1 MSCFS
6 MICFFRVPGAGLSRH
21 ASDIKKIYGVRH
33 FIKTR
38 VNGGATTKLKN
49 KLIEMIKNAGSEF
62 DDYSISPKIRQ
73 ILLHWGYELT
83 KSYL

>member
-1 MSCFS
+1 

-21 ASDIKKIYGVRH
+21 ASDIRKIYGVRN

-38 VNGGATTKLKN
+38 VNGGVITKLKD
-49 KLIEMIKNAGSEF
+49 KLIEMIKKAVSEF
-62 DDYSISPKIRQ
+62 DDCSIAPKIRK